1 MPLSVPSS
9 SGKGLQPIQ
18 YGFLVISCI
27 TFSPLFI
34 GEGSSTFSG
43 PAVLLSL
50 LEHFQS
56 PLHRGRVFNRDTAD
70 CTSRLT
76 DTFSPLFIG
85 EGSST
90 ENGVAD
96 GKSFDAFQSPLHRG
110 RVFNQSPFL
119 FSLSPNYSFS
129 PLFIGEGSS
138 TARQLSFWKTRRK
151 TFSPLFIGEGS
162 STGDQRRDT
171 SRQPSFQSPLHRG
184 RVFNLDYSL
193 ILLPGFYSFSPLFIG
208 EGSSTAL

>member
-1 MPLSVPSS
+1 SKLKLPLSVPSS

-85 EGSST
+85 DGSST
-90 ENGVAD
+90 NLLSYSLFPQTTLSVPSSS
-96 GKSFDAFQSPLHRG
+96 GKGLQPPDNSHFGKPGERLSVPSSSGKGLQPVTKDAILP
-110 RVFNQSPFL
+110 VNQA
-119 FSLSPNYSFS
+119 FS

-138 TARQLSFWKTRRK
+138 TW
-151 TFSPLFIGEGS
+151 II
-162 STGDQRRDT
+162 
-171 SRQPSFQSPLHRG
+171 H
-184 RVFNLDYSL
+184 
-193 ILLPGFYSFSPLFIG
+193 
-208 EGSSTAL
+208 